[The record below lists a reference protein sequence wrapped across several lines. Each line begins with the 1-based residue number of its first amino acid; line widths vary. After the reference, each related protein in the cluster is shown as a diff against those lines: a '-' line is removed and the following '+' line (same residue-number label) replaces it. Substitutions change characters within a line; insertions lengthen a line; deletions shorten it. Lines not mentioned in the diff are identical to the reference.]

1 MCEFKK
7 VKIKN
12 SLLKK
17 VTTTLSKE
25 NEDLQKENEDLKHK
39 IIVLEENAKE
49 KSSSKN
55 FLKKK

>member
-1 MCEFKK
+1 MSEFKK

-12 SLLKK
+12 SLLKNMI
-17 VTTTLSKE
+17 TTLSKE
-25 NEDLQKENEDLKHK
+25 NEDLQKENKDLKHQVH
-39 IIVLEENAKE
+39 VLEEKVKE